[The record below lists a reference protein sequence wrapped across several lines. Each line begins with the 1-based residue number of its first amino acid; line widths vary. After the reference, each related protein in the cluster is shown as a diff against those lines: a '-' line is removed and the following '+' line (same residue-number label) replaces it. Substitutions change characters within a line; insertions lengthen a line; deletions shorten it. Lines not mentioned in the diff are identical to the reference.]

1 MTNRATFL
9 LFILL
14 PTTGMQAPF
23 NIIIYIYKI
32 VILTFTLPVL
42 AQQIA
47 TFNEDDM
54 VQCFNDVTSCNVNSN
69 VMMITAG
76 QCCNT
81 TGGSSRHVRVVSGN
95 QTFCS
100 SCFGEFIIIINI
112 NYVKRINLLK

>member
-1 MTNRATFL
+1 MTNTATFL

-23 NIIIYIYKI
+23 NIINYIR
-32 VILTFTLPVL
+32 LSAL
-42 AQQIA
+42 AQV
-47 TFNEDDM
+47 TLNEDDI
-54 VQCFNDVTSCNVNSN
+54 VQCFNDVTSCNANSN

-81 TGGSSRHVRVVSGN
+81 TGGPSRRVRVVS
-95 QTFCS
+95 FCT